1 MQVRGEGEVDERRCA
16 ERAHEAVEPAV
27 RLRGRCGG
35 GGGWE
40 ESSRRV
46 GSGEWRH
53 GAAAACSAA
62 VRRCAR
68 CGRRAS
74 RIVTPVWAATAAR
87 AAAEMTTTASRGA
100 PAAPDPA
107 PRSRRMSSSELCWA
121 TRTDSAD
128 VMQPEQARQSLSVIL
143 ATPPPSASGRPATP
157 SSCSTARLRP
167 VTGFFWSL
175 TGLTQAADGEMKS
188 SRPSERRTSDIGF
201 LPRGV
206 RKNCCRM

>member
-1 MQVRGEGEVDERRCA
+1 MAQQQ
-16 ERAHEAVEPAV
+16 RAAPRA
-27 RLRGRCGG
+27 GG
-35 GGGWE
+35 
-40 ESSRRV
+40 
-46 GSGEWRH
+46 
-53 GAAAACSAA
+53 ALDA
-62 VRRCAR
+62 
-68 CGRRAS
+68 GRRAS
-74 RIVTPVWAATAAR
+74 RIVTPVWAAIAAR

-188 SRPSERRTSDIGF
+188 SRPSERRTSDIGRARAWAYRAASGRI
-201 LPRGV
+201 LKIQASLTAHWHEKGADWRGRIRGWGIRTPNAFV
-206 RKNCCRM
+206 TWHYARDWGALLF